1 MANSDEFKYLKEDE
15 HSTIFRPF
23 VSVIVP
29 FYNIE
34 NCVDYCLNSL
44 LTQSYDN
51 FEVVCVN
58 DGSTD
63 NTARRLDAAAD
74 SDNRIRVF
82 HKENEGVSVARNYG
96 VEHSNGNW
104 ISFVD
109 GDDIV
114 SPDYL
119 EYLVRAVAETGC
131 KMTSC
136 LCRRIYY
143 NEAVSGFTL
152 GRQTYRC
159 DTFNRDQMAK
169 KSLRGRIGPWGRLA
183 PKEHYLKYP
192 FPEGIGFEDIY
203 MFCDHV
209 LEFDSFAV
217 IEEPLYGYVYRQG
230 GVTKDKHPK
239 KKKIED
245 YILAVNNLGGATGK
259 RGRCN

>member
-15 HSTIFRPF
+15 HSTIFHPF

-63 NTARRLDAAAD
+63 NTARRLDAVAD

-131 KMTSC
+131 KMASC

-152 GRQTYRC
+152 GG
-159 DTFNRDQMAK
+159 A
-169 KSLRGRIGPWGRLA
+169 
-183 PKEHYLKYP
+183 
-192 FPEGIGFEDIY
+192 
-203 MFCDHV
+203 
-209 LEFDSFAV
+209 
-217 IEEPLYGYVYRQG
+217 
-230 GVTKDKHPK
+230 
-239 KKKIED
+239 
-245 YILAVNNLGGATGK
+245 NL
-259 RGRCN
+259 